1 MLAFDLMEKGKKMN
15 QHYDFIKDYKENYI
29 LRESFNTLARNTFG
43 IQFEDW
49 YKLGYW
55 TKNYIPYSI
64 KDGDVIVSNV
74 SVNLMEFN
82 QCGSMKKYIQLGTV
96 MTDKNYR
103 SLGLNGYLMKQV
115 IEDYKDKCNGIY
127 LFANDSVLDYYPKF
141 GFRKANEYQ
150 YSRKLSLTGS
160 RGVSP
165 FPLSDKEALEEMERI
180 ITACKPCGQMAMN
193 NMGLQMF
200 YLSSFMK
207 NTVYYVEEQQAYVVA
222 EEEAGN
228 LVLHEVFAAGEVDV
242 TAIAAAFGNQNQKVI
257 LGFVPDK
264 QKNYDRELLIEED
277 TTLFVLGNDW
287 EEFEEAGLC
296 FPTLSH
302 A

>member
-1 MLAFDLMEKGKKMN
+1 MN
-15 QHYDFIKDYKENYI
+15 QQFDFIADYKENNI

-55 TKNYIPYSI
+55 TKNYIPYSM
-64 KDGDVIVSNV
+64 KVDDMIVANI

-82 QCGSMKKYIQLGTV
+82 QSGSVKKYIQLGTV

-103 SLGLNGYLMKQV
+103 GLGLNGYLMKKV
-115 IEDYKDKCNGIY
+115 IEDYKDKCDGIY

-150 YSRKLSLTGS
+150 YSRKLSITGNRS
-160 RGVSP
+160 VSP
-165 FPLSDKEALEEMERI
+165 FPISDKKALKEMEKI
-180 ITACKPCGQMAMN
+180 ITTSKPSGQMTMN
-193 NMGLQMF
+193 NMGLHMF

-222 EEEAGN
+222 EEEEGN
-228 LVLHEVFAAGEVDV
+228 LVLHEIFAAGEVDI
-242 TAIAAAFGNQNQKVI
+242 TAIAATFGNQNQKVI
-257 LGFVPDK
+257 LRFVPDK
-264 QKNYDRELLIEED
+264 KENYDRELLIEED
-277 TTLFVLGNDW
+277 TTLFVLGNGW

>member
-1 MLAFDLMEKGKKMN
+1 MN
-15 QHYDFIKDYKENYI
+15 QQFDFIADYKENNI

-55 TKNYIPYSI
+55 TKNYIPYSM
-64 KDGDVIVSNV
+64 KVDDMIVTNV

-82 QCGSMKKYIQLGTV
+82 QSGSFKKYIQLGTV

-103 SLGLNGYLMKQV
+103 GLGLNGYLMKKV
-115 IEDYKDKCNGIY
+115 IEDYKDKCDGIY

-150 YSRKLSLTGS
+150 YSRKLSITGNRS
-160 RGVSP
+160 VSP
-165 FPLSDKEALEEMERI
+165 FPISDKKALEEMEKI
-180 ITACKPCGQMAMN
+180 ITTSKPCGQMTMN
-193 NMGLQMF
+193 NMGLHMF

-222 EEEAGN
+222 EEEEGN
-228 LVLHEVFAAGEVDV
+228 LVLHEIFAAGEVDI
-242 TAIAAAFGNQNQKVI
+242 TAIAAAFGNQNQKII

-264 QKNYDRELLIEED
+264 KENYDRELLIEED
-277 TTLFVLGNDW
+277 TTLFVLGNGW
-287 EEFEEAGLC
+287 EEFEEAGLR

>member
-1 MLAFDLMEKGKKMN
+1 MN
-15 QHYDFIKDYKENYI
+15 QYDFILDYKESGI
-29 LRESFNTLARNTFG
+29 LRESFNKLAANTFD

-55 TKNYIPYSI
+55 TKNYIPYSM
-64 KDGDVIVSNV
+64 KADDKIVSNV

-82 QCGSMKKYIQLGTV
+82 QSGSVKKYIQLGTV

-103 SLGLNGYLMKQV
+103 GLGLNGYLMKKV
-115 IEDYKDKCNGIY
+115 IEDYLDKCDGIY

-150 YSRKLSLTGS
+150 YSRKLSITGNRS
-160 RGVSP
+160 VSP
-165 FPLSDKEALEEMERI
+165 FPISDKKALKEMEKI
-180 ITACKPCGQMAMN
+180 ITTSKPCGQMAMN
-193 NMGLQMF
+193 NMGLHMF

-222 EEEAGN
+222 EEEEGN
-228 LVLHEVFAAGEVDV
+228 LVLHEIFAAGEVDI

-264 QKNYDRELLIEED
+264 KENYNRELLIEED
-277 TTLFVLGNDW
+277 TTLFVLGNGW
-287 EEFEEAGLC
+287 EKFEEAGLR

>member
-1 MLAFDLMEKGKKMN
+1 MN
-15 QHYDFIKDYKENYI
+15 QQFDFIADYKENNI

-55 TKNYIPYSI
+55 TKNYIPYSM
-64 KDGDVIVSNV
+64 KVDDMIVANI

-82 QCGSMKKYIQLGTV
+82 QSGSVKKYIQLGTV

-103 SLGLNGYLMKQV
+103 GLGLNGYLMKKV
-115 IEDYKDKCNGIY
+115 IEDYKDKCDGIY

-150 YSRKLSLTGS
+150 YSRNLSITGNRS
-160 RGVSP
+160 VSP
-165 FPLSDKEALEEMERI
+165 FPISDKKALKEMEKI
-180 ITACKPCGQMAMN
+180 ITTSKPSGQMTMN
-193 NMGLQMF
+193 NMGLHMF

-222 EEEAGN
+222 EEEEGN
-228 LVLHEVFAAGEVDV
+228 LVLHEIFAAGEVDI

-264 QKNYDRELLIEED
+264 KENYDRELLIEED
-277 TTLFVLGNDW
+277 TTLFVLGNGW
-287 EEFEEAGLC
+287 EEFEEAGLR

>member
-1 MLAFDLMEKGKKMN
+1 MN
-15 QHYDFIKDYKENYI
+15 QQFDFIADYKENNI

-55 TKNYIPYSI
+55 TKNYIPYSM
-64 KDGDVIVSNV
+64 KVDDKIVSNV

-82 QCGSMKKYIQLGTV
+82 QSGSVKKYIQLGTV
-96 MTDKNYR
+96 MTDKNYHG
-103 SLGLNGYLMKQV
+103 LGLNGYLMKKV
-115 IEDYKDKCNGIY
+115 IEDYKDKCDGIY

-150 YSRKLSLTGS
+150 YSRKLSITGNRS
-160 RGVSP
+160 VSP
-165 FPLSDKEALEEMERI
+165 FPLTDKKALEEMEKI
-180 ITACKPCGQMAMN
+180 ITASKPCGQMAMN
-193 NMGLQMF
+193 NMGLHMF

-207 NTVYYVEEQQAYVVA
+207 NNVYYVEEQQAYVVA
-222 EEEAGN
+222 EEEEGN
-228 LVLHEVFAAGEVDV
+228 LILHEIFAVGEVDV
-242 TAIAAAFGNQNQKVI
+242 MAIAAAFGNGNKKVS

-264 QKNYDRELLIEED
+264 KENYHRELLLEED
-277 TTLFVLGNDW
+277 TTLFVLGNGW
-287 EEFEEAGLC
+287 EEFEEAGLR

>member
-1 MLAFDLMEKGKKMN
+1 MN
-15 QHYDFIKDYKENYI
+15 QQFDFIADYKENNI

-55 TKNYIPYSI
+55 TKNYIPYSM
-64 KDGDVIVSNV
+64 KVDDMIVANI

-82 QCGSMKKYIQLGTV
+82 QSGSVKKYIQLGTV

-103 SLGLNGYLMKQV
+103 GLGLNGYLMKKV
-115 IEDYKDKCNGIY
+115 IEDYKDKCDGIY

-150 YSRKLSLTGS
+150 YSRNLSITGNRS
-160 RGVSP
+160 VSP
-165 FPLSDKEALEEMERI
+165 FPISDKKALKEMEKI
-180 ITACKPCGQMAMN
+180 ITTSKPSGQMTMN
-193 NMGLQMF
+193 NMGLHMF

-222 EEEAGN
+222 EEEEGN
-228 LVLHEVFAAGEVDV
+228 LVLHEIFAAGEVDI

-264 QKNYDRELLIEED
+264 KENYDRELLIEED
-277 TTLFVLGNDW
+277 TTLIVLGNGW
-287 EEFEEAGLC
+287 EEFEEAGLR

>member
-1 MLAFDLMEKGKKMN
+1 MN
-15 QHYDFIKDYKENYI
+15 QKFDFIADYKENNI

-43 IQFEDW
+43 ILFEDW

-55 TKNYIPYSI
+55 TKNYIPYSM
-64 KDGDVIVSNV
+64 KVEDMIVSNV

-82 QCGSMKKYIQLGTV
+82 QSGSVKKYIQLGTV

-103 SLGLNGYLMKQV
+103 GLGLNGYLMKKV
-115 IEDYKDKCNGIY
+115 IEDYKDKCDGIY

-160 RGVSP
+160 RSVSP
-165 FPLSDKEALEEMERI
+165 FPLTDKKALEEMEKI
-180 ITACKPCGQMAMN
+180 ITASKPCGQMAMN
-193 NMGLQMF
+193 NMGLHMF

-207 NTVYYVEEQQAYVVA
+207 NNVYYVEEQQAYVVA
-222 EEEAGN
+222 EEEEGN
-228 LVLHEVFAAGEVDV
+228 LILHEIFAVGEVDV
-242 TAIAAAFGNQNQKVI
+242 MAIAAAFGNGNKKVS

-264 QKNYDRELLIEED
+264 KENYHRELLLEED
-277 TTLFVLGNDW
+277 TTLFVLGNGW
-287 EEFEEAGLC
+287 EEFEEAGLR